1 MFTLYARAELVAR
14 DDDNLEQFTL
24 VTEVAEQLAELL
36 SLFVYKSLTIVE
48 SQQEA
53 PILALSEVLGLYQA

>member
-14 DDDNLEQFTL
+14 DDDNLEQFAL

-36 SLFVYKSLTIVE
+36 SLSVYKGLTIVE